1 MADARALQ
9 GLKPALP
16 TAYLSVLPAWPRAV
30 HMRRFTVRVALL
42 DNGICHMS
50 QAEPEMP
57 WVHGLA

>member
-9 GLKPALP
+9 GLKTELP

-30 HMRRFTVRVALL
+30 HIRRFSVGRSAPGQWNLAR
-42 DNGICHMS
+42 S